1 MIPLY
6 KPLISKNEIKNV
18 NACLKSSWIS
28 SKGIYIKKFEKKF
41 SNFTKI
47 KYSISVSNGTCAI
60 HLALVALGVKKN
72 DEVIVPSFTYVA
84 TVNPILYTGAKPIFA
99 DSNIKN
105 FQLSLS
111 EIKKKITKNTKAI
124 ICPHLYGNMTDMQ
137 ELYKITKEK
146 KIFLIEDC
154 AEAIGS
160 YYKNKHAGNF
170 GDIATFSFYGN
181 KTIST
186 GEGGMVCT
194 NNKNLARMIYK
205 LKTQGLASEKKPY
218 YHDIVGFNYRMT
230 NICAA
235 IGYSQMLSINK
246 ILRRKKKIFEKYES
260 GFKNNKNILILK
272 NSKYVKSSYWLVVIL
287 IKKKIK
293 REKLVNFLNKNNID
307 TRPTFFQ
314 VHKMPMYSK
323 KLKLINGENLSA
335 NGICLPSFPQL
346 KNTEIKYII
355 DKINYFL
362 K

>member
-41 SNFTKI
+41 SSFTKI
-47 KYSISVSNGTCAI
+47 KHSISVSNGTCAI

-72 DEVIVPSFTYVA
+72 DEVIVPSFTYIA
-84 TVNPILYTGAKPIFA
+84 TVNPILYTGAKPIFI
-99 DSNIKN
+99 DSNVEN
-105 FQLSLS
+105 FQLNLK
-111 EIKKKITKNTKAI
+111 EIKKKITKKTKAI
-124 ICPHLYGNMTDMQ
+124 ICPHLYGNMPNMS
-137 ELYKITKEK
+137 ELYKIIKEK

-160 YYKNKHAGNF
+160 YFRSKHAGNF

-194 NNKNLARMIYK
+194 NNNSLAKKVYK
-205 LKTQGLASEKKPY
+205 LKTQGLASEEKPY
-218 YHDIVGFNYRMT
+218 YHDILGFNYRMT

-235 IGYSQMLSINK
+235 IGYSQMLNIDK
-246 ILRRKKKIFEKYES
+246 ILNKKKNIFKKYEY
-260 GFKNNKNILILK
+260 GFKNNKNIFILK
-272 NSKYVKSSYWLVVIL
+272 NSQYVKSSYWLVVIL

-293 REKLVNFLNKNNID
+293 REKLVNFLKKNKID
-307 TRPTFFQ
+307 TRTTFFQ

-323 KLKLINGENLSA
+323 KLKLKYGEKLSTNGL
-335 NGICLPSFPQL
+335 CLPSFPQL
-346 KNTEIKYII
+346 KDKEIKYII